1 MSSKNKRNFILQ
13 GSILAMAGI
22 FVRIIGMVYR
32 IPVLNIIGSEGN
44 GIYGTAFNV
53 YNIMLV
59 LSSYGLPMAV
69 SKLVSARFTKKK
81 YKSAAK
87 VLRCSVIIGVIT
99 GGAAALLVFFGAG
112 FIENVVYG
120 GGIPGLAIPLRVLAP
135 TIFLVAILG
144 VLRGFFQGQGTMIP
158 TAVSQIIEQLVNAVV
173 SIVAGYMLMKAYV
186 SASNTAAYGAAG
198 STLGTAMG
206 ALTALVFFV
215 FLYML
220 YRPKFMRMVARDNS
234 PDWRD
239 TNQYIYKT
247 IIVTML
253 PIILSQTFYQISA
266 LLDDVLFSNIMVVRG
281 ASANITRD
289 LGNFSS
295 SYTLLISIPQGIAS
309 ALSASMLPSIVA
321 SYTTGDKESIY
332 SKLTKTLKTNMF
344 VAVPS
349 FIGLFTIGE
358 PIIRLLFARYDSV
371 QGGMMLKLG
380 AVAIVFYTLSTV
392 TSSALQAVDKV
403 KSPMYHSFISLVV
416 HIVLVVVLLFTTD
429 LGIYALVIGNASFPV
444 IIFILNLIT
453 LYREEGYRLPVMK
466 IFARP
471 FICSAFMG
479 VFTIL
484 SYNMMYNATSLNAI
498 SVIVALVVAL
508 VTYFGLYGI
517 ILKKFRGVL

>member
-1 MSSKNKRNFILQ
+1 MTGTIVVVQQATSLPSS
-13 GSILAMAGI
+13 
-22 FVRIIGMVYR
+22 
-32 IPVLNIIGSEGN
+32 
-44 GIYGTAFNV
+44 
-53 YNIMLV
+53 
-59 LSSYGLPMAV
+59 AV
-69 SKLVSARFTKKK
+69 
-81 YKSAAK
+81 
-87 VLRCSVIIGVIT
+87 
-99 GGAAALLVFFGAG
+99 
-112 FIENVVYG
+112 
-120 GGIPGLAIPLRVLAP
+120 
-135 TIFLVAILG
+135 
-144 VLRGFFQGQGTMIP
+144 QGQVNGLQPDTIRKL
-158 TAVSQIIEQLVNAVV
+158 TKRQQQLC
-173 SIVAGYMLMKAYV
+173 
-186 SASNTAAYGAAG
+186 
-198 STLGTAMG
+198 
-206 ALTALVFFV
+206 
-215 FLYML
+215 
-220 YRPKFMRMVARDNS
+220 
-234 PDWRD
+234 
-239 TNQYIYKT
+239 
-247 IIVTML
+247 
-253 PIILSQTFYQISA
+253 
-266 LLDDVLFSNIMVVRG
+266 
-281 ASANITRD
+281 
-289 LGNFSS
+289 NFSS

-349 FIGLFTIGE
+349 FIGLFAIGE

-484 SYNMMYNATSLNAI
+484 SYNMMYNATSSNAI

>member
-69 SKLVSARFTKKK
+69 SKLISARFVKKR
-81 YKSAAK
+81 YKSAVK
-87 VLRCSVIIGVIT
+87 ILKCSLIVGTVT
-99 GGAAALLVFFGAG
+99 GGVAALLVFFGAD

-158 TAVSQIIEQLVNAVV
+158 TAVSQIIEQIVNAVV
-173 SIVAGYMLMKAYV
+173 SIVAGYMLIKAYATANN
-186 SASNTAAYGAAG
+186 ASAYGAAG

-215 FLYML
+215 FLYIL
-220 YRPKFMRMVARDNS
+220 YRPKFMKMVARDNS
-234 PDWRD
+234 SNWRD

-247 IIVTML
+247 ILMTML

-266 LLDDVLFSNIMVVRG
+266 LLDDVMFSNIMMTRG
-281 ASANITRD
+281 VSSNITRD

-295 SYTLLISIPQGIAS
+295 SYTLLISIPQGIATAAFS
-309 ALSASMLPSIVA
+309 FYAS
-321 SYTTGDKESIY
+321 KY
-332 SKLTKTLKTNMF
+332 SC
-344 VAVPS
+344 
-349 FIGLFTIGE
+349 
-358 PIIRLLFARYDSV
+358 LLY
-371 QGGMMLKLG
+371 
-380 AVAIVFYTLSTV
+380 
-392 TSSALQAVDKV
+392 
-403 KSPMYHSFISLVV
+403 
-416 HIVLVVVLLFTTD
+416 
-429 LGIYALVIGNASFPV
+429 
-444 IIFILNLIT
+444 
-453 LYREEGYRLPVMK
+453 EW
-466 IFARP
+466 
-471 FICSAFMG
+471 
-479 VFTIL
+479 
-484 SYNMMYNATSLNAI
+484 
-498 SVIVALVVAL
+498 
-508 VTYFGLYGI
+508 
-517 ILKKFRGVL
+517 

>member
-173 SIVAGYMLMKAYV
+173 SIVAGYMLMKAYA

-206 ALTALVFFV
+206 ALTALVFC
-215 FLYML
+215 
-220 YRPKFMRMVARDNS
+220 
-234 PDWRD
+234 
-239 TNQYIYKT
+239 
-247 IIVTML
+247 
-253 PIILSQTFYQISA
+253 IS
-266 LLDDVLFSNIMVVRG
+266 VYV
-281 ASANITRD
+281 
-289 LGNFSS
+289 
-295 SYTLLISIPQGIAS
+295 
-309 ALSASMLPSIVA
+309 
-321 SYTTGDKESIY
+321 
-332 SKLTKTLKTNMF
+332 
-344 VAVPS
+344 VPS
-349 FIGLFTIGE
+349 
-358 PIIRLLFARYDSV
+358 
-371 QGGMMLKLG
+371 
-380 AVAIVFYTLSTV
+380 
-392 TSSALQAVDKV
+392 
-403 KSPMYHSFISLVV
+403 
-416 HIVLVVVLLFTTD
+416 
-429 LGIYALVIGNASFPV
+429 
-444 IIFILNLIT
+444 
-453 LYREEGYRLPVMK
+453 
-466 IFARP
+466 
-471 FICSAFMG
+471 
-479 VFTIL
+479 
-484 SYNMMYNATSLNAI
+484 
-498 SVIVALVVAL
+498 
-508 VTYFGLYGI
+508 
-517 ILKKFRGVL
+517 

>member
-87 VLRCSVIIGVIT
+87 VLRCSVIIGVIM

-144 VLRGFFQGQGTMIP
+144 ALRGFFQGQGTMIP

-173 SIVAGYMLMKAYV
+173 SIVAGYLLINAYV
-186 SASNTAAYGAAG
+186 SASMTAAYGAAG

-215 FLYML
+215 FLYKL

-239 TNQYIYKT
+239 TNQNIYKT

-266 LLDDVLFSNIMVVRG
+266 LIDDVMFSNIMVGRD
-281 ASANITRD
+281 ITKSISMD

-295 SYTLLISIPQGIAS
+295 SYSLLIGIPQGVAS
-309 ALSASMLPSIVA
+309 AMSASMLPSVVA
-321 SYTTGDKESIY
+321 SFTDRDYDSIY
-332 SKLTKTLKTNMF
+332 DKITKTLKTNMF
-344 VAVPS
+344 IAVPS
-349 FIGLFTIGE
+349 FVGLFVIGQ
-358 PIIRLLFARYDSV
+358 PIIKLLFSRYNSA
-371 QGGMMLKLG
+371 QGGMMLKIG
-380 AVAIVFYTLSTV
+380 AIAVVFYTLSTV
-392 TSSALQAVDKV
+392 TSTALQGIDRVNV
-403 KSPMYHSFISLVV
+403 PMIHSSISLAV
-416 HIVLVVVLLFTTD
+416 HIVLVFVLLKFSA
-429 LGIYALVIGNASFPV
+429 LGIYAVVIGNATFP
-444 IIFILNLIT
+444 ILIFILNLRT
-453 LYREEGYRLPVMK
+453 LYQEIDYTMPYISV
-466 IFARP
+466 FAKP
-471 FICSAFMG
+471 GISALIMG
-479 VFTIL
+479 VFTWL
-484 SYNMMYNATSLNAI
+484 SYKGMYTLTSSNVLAL
-498 SVIVALVVAL
+498 VIAFMVALI
-508 VTYFGLYGI
+508 TYFGPYYALT
-517 ILKKFRGVL
+517 KMRVFE

>member
-69 SKLVSARFTKKK
+69 SKLISARFVKKR

-87 VLRCSVIIGVIT
+87 VLRCSLLIGAVT
-99 GGAAALLVFFGAG
+99 GGVAALLVFFGAD

-120 GGIPGLAIPLRVLAP
+120 GGVPGLAIPLRVLAP

-158 TAVSQIIEQLVNAVV
+158 TAVSQIIEQIVNAVV
-173 SIVAGYMLMKAYV
+173 SIAAGYMLMKAY
-186 SASNTAAYGAAG
+186 STASNASAYGAAG

-215 FLYML
+215 FLYIL
-220 YRPKFMRMVARDNS
+220 YHPKFMKMVSKDSSMNF
-234 PDWRD
+234 RD
-239 TNQYIYKT
+239 TNRNICKT
-247 IIVTML
+247 IILTML

-266 LLDDVLFSNIMVVRG
+266 LLDDVMFSNIMMIRNV
-281 ASANITRD
+281 SSNITKD

-295 SYTLLISIPQGIAS
+295 SYTLLISIPQGIAT

-321 SYTTGDKESIY
+321 SYTNGDQNSVY

-349 FIGLFTIGE
+349 FVGLFVIGE
-358 PIIRLLFARYDSV
+358 PIIKLLFARYDSV
-371 QGGMMLKLG
+371 QGGIMLKIG
-380 AVAIVFYTLSTV
+380 AIAIVFYTLSTV
-392 TSSALQAVDKV
+392 TSSALQAVDRMKA
-403 KSPMYHSFISLVV
+403 PMIHSFISLIV
-416 HIVLVVVLLFTTD
+416 HIVLVIVLLCTTK

-444 IIFILNLIT
+444 IIFILNLVT
-453 LYREEGYRLPVMK
+453 LYKEEGYRLPLRQV
-466 IFARP
+466 FLRP
-471 FICSAFMG
+471 VICSAIMG
-479 VFTIL
+479 LFTLL
-484 SYNMMYNATSLNAI
+484 SYNVAYGATGINSI
-498 SVIVALVVAL
+498 SVVISLIVAMVA
-508 VTYFGLYGI
+508 YFGPYMFI
-517 ILKKFRGVL
+517 AKKMNDVL